1 MRLTSH
7 DLRDL
12 QILKYYRLVR
22 KWACKTYGLTDADL
36 ELLIYLDC
44 KGRFTRQE
52 FIDGTYTM
60 SWDKN
65 RWEKLRRNG
74 WIEAWRHRNRTTIKY
89 SVFKTSFKCSHLISR
104 IYRILLGEEDIPFS
118 KVVNNAEGILDKVI
132 TTDKERDEAKLALK
146 SLLLEAE
153 KEAFAKEV
161 EDRKSARDMYKDDAF
176 IQKVLATLFTAAYFG
191 LSFMMFK
198 VFVVKEINL
207 GEFEISFIST
217 IFGAMSAK
225 VNTVV
230 DFFFGGSSKKNE
242 QIKK

>member
-1 MRLTSH
+1 MIGNVIGSL
-7 DLRDL
+7 
-12 QILKYYRLVR
+12 
-22 KWACKTYGLTDADL
+22 
-36 ELLIYLDC
+36 
-44 KGRFTRQE
+44 
-52 FIDGTYTM
+52 
-60 SWDKN
+60 
-65 RWEKLRRNG
+65 
-74 WIEAWRHRNRTTIKY
+74 
-89 SVFKTSFKCSHLISR
+89 
-104 IYRILLGEEDIPFS
+104 FS
-118 KVVNNAEGILDKVI
+118 KVVDNAEGILDKVI

-176 IQKVLATLFTAAYFG
+176 IQKILATLFTAAYFG
-191 LSFMMFK
+191 LSIMMFK

-242 QIKK
+242 QINNK

>member
-1 MRLTSH
+1 MIGNVIGSL
-7 DLRDL
+7 
-12 QILKYYRLVR
+12 
-22 KWACKTYGLTDADL
+22 
-36 ELLIYLDC
+36 
-44 KGRFTRQE
+44 
-52 FIDGTYTM
+52 
-60 SWDKN
+60 
-65 RWEKLRRNG
+65 
-74 WIEAWRHRNRTTIKY
+74 
-89 SVFKTSFKCSHLISR
+89 
-104 IYRILLGEEDIPFS
+104 FS

-242 QIKK
+242 QVNKK